1 MTVSDHHNATGFDFV
16 ARPDAQI
23 LILGS
28 MPGVESLYQ
37 QQYYAHPRNSFWDL
51 MGEMFAAGREV
62 HYPSR
67 LLRLQQQHIALWDVA
82 SQCERSGSLDSNI
95 RSGSIIPNDFTAF
108 FSNHPDIKAI
118 FFNGQKAAQI
128 YRRLVLPTLPPAV
141 QSLPLHTLPSTS
153 PAHASLS
160 REMKLKQWLKV
171 RDVAA
176 TLSG

>member
-1 MTVSDHHNATGFDFV
+1 MTVSDHHNPTGFDFV

-28 MPGVESLYQ
+28 MPGIESIRQ

-51 MGEMFAAGREV
+51 MGEMFAAGKEAP
-62 HYPSR
+62 YPSR

-82 SQCERSGSLDSNI
+82 SQCERSGSLDRNI
-95 RSGSIIPNDFTAF
+95 RAGSTVPNNFTLF
-108 FSNHPDIKAI
+108 FANHPDIKAI

-128 YRRLVLPTLPPAV
+128 YRRLVLPTLSPAV
-141 QSLPLHTLPSTS
+141 QALPLHTLPSTS

-171 RDVAA
+171 REVAA
-176 TLSG
+176 TLSR